1 MQGLVLHPPPGGD
14 LMLHTTVSC
23 SGNRALLI
31 TSLSG
36 SQGDHCFRRR
46 MRDHC
51 DLSLACLAC
60 LAFSLRG
67 RMLIDADH
75 ED

>member
-1 MQGLVLHPPPGGD
+1 
-14 LMLHTTVSC
+14 MLHTTVSF

-31 TSLSG
+31 TSLLS

-51 DLSLACLAC
+51 DLSLACLA
-60 LAFSLRG
+60 FSLRG
-67 RMLIDADH
+67 RMLTDADH